1 MVGQSAEPPTVV
13 SPVPPDTSRRSYL
26 YHPYI
31 TKTRHD
37 TSPVMA
43 DPHDLDET
51 SQVGLDNHTRDPE
64 IIDRPD
70 EGAEV
75 RR

>member
-1 MVGQSAEPPTVV
+1 
-13 SPVPPDTSRRSYL
+13 
-26 YHPYI
+26 
-31 TKTRHD
+31 
-37 TSPVMA
+37 MA